1 LVVGMVGINFYQQIN
16 GKFYLLNNNTTN
28 PLAIEYVA

>member
-1 LVVGMVGINFYQQIN
+1 MVGINFYQQIN

-28 PLAIEYVA
+28 QLAIEYVA